1 MHVVGIPS
9 QRATLRSEAMLR
21 SHQEVLLF
29 GQRYRV
35 IFAGLA
41 IAAIILIV
49 LLIFNLP
56 GIQGH
61 ISAIEALEQVH
72 TSWIRLLIIFALLGI
87 PAAAAA
93 VTVYSYFATKQKLAK
108 VQTAAKAIL
117 ESLVGG
123 VLTLDTE
130 GGVTIINRAACQI
143 LEIGSEPPYPNL
155 AELSEKHRA
164 LVGLIREAL
173 DAGQYVQD
181 KDSVFVNSR
190 NDLIM
195 LRTSISDQV
204 DETGQRVG
212 IVVLVKDVSKL
223 VAMENELRKR
233 DRLAAAGTLAAGV
246 AHEIRNPLSALELNL
261 RLLRDEVTSIG
272 TAGGDI
278 EEYFEILFA
287 ETRRLNRITSSF
299 LQLSRPEPLARVRV
313 AFHHPVM
320 QVARLVSREAQEKN
334 ISLVFDLAS
343 GDPEVLGDSTK
354 LEQVC
359 LNILINA
366 MQAMPTGGVITVAS
380 TLNWCDGRRFINLA
394 FADQGVGIS
403 PENLP
408 RLFDPYFTTRSDG
421 MGLGLAIADRIVT
434 DHGGKIFVESTVG
447 VGTVMTV
454 CLPVAEAGD
463 NGRDQEPV
471 V

>member
-1 MHVVGIPS
+1 
-9 QRATLRSEAMLR
+9 
-21 SHQEVLLF
+21 
-29 GQRYRV
+29 
-35 IFAGLA
+35 
-41 IAAIILIV
+41 
-49 LLIFNLP
+49 
-56 GIQGH
+56 
-61 ISAIEALEQVH
+61 
-72 TSWIRLLIIFALLGI
+72 
-87 PAAAAA
+87 
-93 VTVYSYFATKQKLAK
+93 
-108 VQTAAKAIL
+108 
-117 ESLVGG
+117 
-123 VLTLDTE
+123 
-130 GGVTIINRAACQI
+130 
-143 LEIGSEPPYPNL
+143 
-155 AELSEKHRA
+155 
-164 LVGLIREAL
+164 
-173 DAGQYVQD
+173 VQD

-212 IVVLVKDVSKL
+212 IVVLVKDVSQL
-223 VAMENELRKR
+223 VAMESELRKR

-261 RLLRDEVTSIG
+261 RLLRDEVTSVC
-272 TAGGDI
+272 TAEGDI

-299 LQLSRPEPLARVRV
+299 LQLSRSEPLARVRV
-313 AFHHPVM
+313 AFHKPIM
-320 QVARLVSREAQEKN
+320 QVARLVYREAQEKN

-366 MQAMPTGGVITVAS
+366 MQAMPTGGVIHVAS
-380 TLNWCDGRRFINLA
+380 ALYWSDGRKYINLA

-408 RLFDPYFTTRSDG
+408 RLFDPYFTTRTDG
-421 MGLGLAIADRIVT
+421 TGLGLAIADRIVT
-434 DHGGKIFVESTVG
+434 DHGGKILVESTVG

-454 CLPVAEAGD
+454 CLPVANA
-463 NGRDQEPV
+463 RDSDGEQEPV